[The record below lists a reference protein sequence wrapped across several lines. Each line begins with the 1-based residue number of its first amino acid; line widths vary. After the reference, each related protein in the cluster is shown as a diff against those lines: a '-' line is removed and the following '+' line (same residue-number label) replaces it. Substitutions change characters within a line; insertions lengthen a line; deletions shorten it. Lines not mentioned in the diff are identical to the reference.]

1 MLTAPAT
8 ASPHIYIQCDVPEG
22 MTLVEWRR
30 AHCAPKRGRLLLPG
44 FRRTRS

>member
-1 MLTAPAT
+1 MLT

-30 AHCAPKRGRLLLPG
+30 AHPAPKRRRRLLPG
-44 FRRTRS
+44 FRSTRS